1 MNDLA
6 NIFNQKGARTNVTD
20 SSETVIISTIA
31 LIKMFKHAARGIP
44 VEVMGICIGRFIDEY
59 TVYV

>member
-1 MNDLA
+1 MNDFVNLL
-6 NIFNQKGARTNVTD
+6 NQKQSKTNVTD

-44 VEVMGICIGRFIDEY
+44 VEVMGICVGRFIDDY
-59 TVYV
+59 TVYI